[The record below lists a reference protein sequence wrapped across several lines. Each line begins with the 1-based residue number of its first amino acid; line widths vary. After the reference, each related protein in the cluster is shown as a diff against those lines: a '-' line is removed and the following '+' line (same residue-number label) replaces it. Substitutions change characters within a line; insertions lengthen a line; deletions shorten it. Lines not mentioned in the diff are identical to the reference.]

1 MVERIIV
8 VMGVMVV
15 IGFLWLTWYL
25 YKGLLVRRL
34 RHVVDQ
40 NRGKP
45 RLLYF
50 TADYCT
56 TCRLRQT
63 PVVQELAGRLGHHVT
78 VEAYDVTENPD
89 LVKKYKVLTLPTTI
103 VINRAGQVDAVNYGL
118 TPLGK
123 LEQQL
128 ANL

>member
-1 MVERIIV
+1 MIERIIV
-8 VMGVMVV
+8 VMGVMAV
-15 IGFLWLTWYL
+15 IGLLWLAWNL
-25 YKGLLVRRL
+25 YKGLLVRRI
-34 RHVVDQ
+34 RHVAGQ

-45 RLLYF
+45 TLLYF

-63 PVVQELAGRLGHHVT
+63 PVIQELAGRLGNYVA
-78 VEAYDVTENPD
+78 VEAYDVKENPD

-103 VINRAGQVDAVNYGL
+103 VINREGQVNAVNYGL